1 MGKKAM
7 ELLPVAMLS
16 FEEFKKE
23 VLENIREKLP
33 EGDYEIRVHKVESP
47 TRSYE
52 GLAIFETGE
61 NIAPTINLSEI
72 YSYSAAVGANLGEAM
87 DSIADTYKFAKKPF
101 IDLDINKLL
110 DYESIREKVTV
121 RLLNG
126 ERENAGL
133 ANSAHKE
140 LGSFEAAYYIS
151 VGEGEAA
158 MTNKMLEKY
167 GVSVEDIH
175 DQAVRN
181 VAKINGVRLHNVA
194 EIINPEYLFGGT
206 LGDDYFDKKEPL
218 EPGVMYALTSDVG
231 GYGASLILN
240 TELMDKIADKCDGK
254 MYVIPSSVH
263 EVIIVR
269 DNGAIDPE
277 ELDSVIQTINRDE
290 VKPEEVLGERS
301 MIYEKET
308 HSLYYASE
316 YAQGQKIE
324 ALKDRSPDFQKMQSL
339 GPELI
344 Q

>member
-33 EGDYEIRVHKVESP
+33 EGDYEIRTQKMETP

-52 GLAIFETGE
+52 GLVIFDPGK
-61 NIAPTINLSEI
+61 NLAPAINLSEI

-87 DSIADTYKFAKKPF
+87 DSIVDTYKFARRPF

-110 DYESIREKVTV
+110 DYESVKEKVTV

-151 VGEGEAA
+151 VGEGESAI
-158 MTNKMLEKY
+158 TNKRLEKY
-167 GVSVEDIH
+167 GVSVDDLHE
-175 DQAVRN
+175 QAVKN
-181 VAKINGVRLHNVA
+181 VARVNGASLHDIS
-194 EIINPEYLFGGT
+194 EIVSPEYLFGGT
-206 LGDDYFDKKEPL
+206 LGDGCLNKDEPL
-218 EPGVMYALTSDVG
+218 EPGTMYTLTNHG
-231 GYGASLILN
+231 GYGAALILD
-240 TELMDKIADKCDGK
+240 TDLMDKIADRCGGK

-263 EVIIVR
+263 EVIIVP

-277 ELDSVIQTINRDE
+277 ELDSVIQTINRNE

-324 ALKDRSPDFQKMQSL
+324 ALKDRSPDFQRMQSL